1 MFFFEGVYEDVKLV
15 IDLLKE
21 FFKIFNSMKDMQ
33 ENIEFYFYDFD
44 DENYDNDEES
54 LNFECYF
61 ENKILYLFF
70 LFGNYKNYQFYKY
83 LNVGL

>member
-1 MFFFEGVYEDVKLV
+1 
-15 IDLLKE
+15 
-21 FFKIFNSMKDMQ
+21 MKDMK

-70 LFGNYKNYQFYKY
+70 LFGNYKNY
-83 LNVGL
+83 

>member
-1 MFFFEGVYEDVKLV
+1 
-15 IDLLKE
+15 
-21 FFKIFNSMKDMQ
+21 MKDMY
-33 ENIEFYFYDFD
+33 ENVEFYFQNFD
-44 DENYDNDEES
+44 DENDGNDEES
-54 LNFECYF
+54 LNIECYF